1 MNLAA
6 MSSEPHHGIVV
17 KRCAERREAELYA
30 LVLSARGM
38 SSVIFH
44 EAGGYCLTVSSEDA
58 EQATDEI
65 TAYNSENHDQSIQGK
80 RLRSTLPN
88 TEFLLSY
95 WAILLFFF
103 AAARN
108 NAFSIDW
115 LAVGSGQ
122 TGLIRAG
129 DWWRLVTALF
139 LHESGL
145 HLLSNLAFGTLFLLL
160 LSQVLGPGMTAL
172 AVIAGGAAG
181 NALDILVRP
190 ASHTVIGAST
200 AIFAGIGLLSA
211 LRYKW
216 RPDRHQRRRFRRPR
230 RRRAPAARRIA
241 RRPRNASARYGQGH
255 HARHRPRQKWHHRPR
270 RARAMARRCGTAWDA
285 AMASTTRVAS
295 RPGPPTRTG
304 FRWRRQERAN
314 PLRRS
319 FSSRVP
325 SKSHRIQT
333 PSSGTV
339 GHRPCR
345 QEGPGTFAAG
355 MAAARPD
362 SRSGSLPAPSWMAAQ
377 CPA

>member
-1 MNLAA
+1 

-172 AVIAGGAAG
+172 AVIAGGTAG

-216 RPDRHQRRRFRRPR
+216 RPDRHLFSAMREI
-230 RRRAPAARRIA
+230 APIGGGIMLLAFLGFGGEQTDVLAHVFGFASGLVLGFALATLDRSWNANSHAQVWCACTAGGIAAVAWLCAILV
-241 RRPRNASARYGQGH
+241 
-255 HARHRPRQKWHHRPR
+255 RQ
-270 RARAMARRCGTAWDA
+270 
-285 AMASTTRVAS
+285 
-295 RPGPPTRTG
+295 
-304 FRWRRQERAN
+304 
-314 PLRRS
+314 
-319 FSSRVP
+319 
-325 SKSHRIQT
+325 
-333 PSSGTV
+333 
-339 GHRPCR
+339 
-345 QEGPGTFAAG
+345 
-355 MAAARPD
+355 
-362 SRSGSLPAPSWMAAQ
+362 
-377 CPA
+377 